1 VGLITRLSNANQT
14 VTLAPVAALNPSTTY
29 TINVSG
35 VQDLSGNSLTASSIT
50 TFTTGAGPNSSS
62 LVVTSVNP
70 ATGATAVST
79 TSAIQLRFSAQVDA
93 LTVTT
98 ADFQVFR
105 QGSASPILGRVSVS
119 GDGLTATF
127 TPSTAL
133 LASSVY
139 FIGAGSNI
147 LDLEGHSLQSFSS
160 SFTTGTQ

>member
-1 VGLITRLSNANQT
+1 
-14 VTLAPVAALNPSTTY
+14 
-29 TINVSG
+29 
-35 VQDLSGNSLTASSIT
+35 
-50 TFTTGAGPNSSS
+50 
-62 LVVTSVNP
+62 
-70 ATGATAVST
+70 
-79 TSAIQLRFSAQVDA
+79 
-93 LTVTT
+93 
-98 ADFQVFR
+98 
-105 QGSASPILGRVSVS
+105 LGRVSVS